1 MTDSTKNA
9 LALTPRTPDLATL
22 APLVERAQAY
32 AESAKA
38 SATVRAYERDWMR
51 FEAWCA
57 TTRARSLPARPATV
71 GVYLA
76 FLADNGKRVST
87 IERAL
92 AAIAHAHRAHG
103 EEWTKGERA
112 IREVLCG
119 IRRRVGVALR
129 KKAPIVDADLRA
141 VVGALP
147 VGLIGVRDRA
157 LLTLAWCGAFRR
169 SEVVALKVK
178 DVTFSSEGVIV
189 TLRRSKTDQEGHGAE
204 KGIPFASDP
213 NVCPVR
219 ALRAWLDIGAIRD
232 GSIFRAVSRGE
243 RVGAALGDRAVAR
256 IVKRAAKRAGLD
268 PDRYAGHSLRSGFA
282 TTAAMK
288 GRSLDAIM
296 RQTGHRSERVA
307 RGYIRHATLFVDN
320 AAKDLL

>member
-1 MTDSTKNA
+1 MTDATKNA
-9 LALTPRTPDLATL
+9 LALTPPTPDLATL

-51 FEAWCA
+51 FEAWCT

-76 FLADNGKRVST
+76 FLADSGKRAST

-103 EEWTKGERA
+103 EEWTKGARA
-112 IREVLCG
+112 IREVLGG
-119 IRRRVGVALR
+119 IRRRLGVAPR

-141 VVGALP
+141 LVGALP
-147 VGLIGVRDRA
+147 TGLIGVRDRA
-157 LLTLAWCGAFRR
+157 LLTLAWSGAFRR
-169 SEVVALKVK
+169 SEVVALKVR

-189 TLRRSKTDQEGHGAE
+189 TLRRSKTDQEGHGTE
-204 KGIPFASDP
+204 RGIPFASDP

-219 ALRAWLDIGAIRD
+219 ALRAWLDVGAIGD
-232 GSIFRAVSRGE
+232 GSIFRAVSRGG

-268 PDRYAGHSLRSGFA
+268 SDRFAGHSLRSGFA

-320 AAKDLL
+320 AASGLL